1 MRRFAWLFLL
11 FLAACTGT
19 SETEPPVV
27 VAVATNQAIIFLDAH
42 ALNQGRWAEIGR
54 WDVAGTED
62 LLASGDRL
70 FVLSAGT
77 LFRYRLDGF
86 SLSAVPAPAAA
97 LEASWS
103 LGDCQGTALKAG
115 RQDLI
120 VLCQGGAVLRLAQ
133 NAPPGTEPVPAPV
146 ASFPPETTYALYPA
160 SSGDELAA
168 AYPSAGGVVLEI
180 PDLGTNQQ
188 IPTNL
193 QVQSLALA
201 WDGQNLGLMA
211 SGLGG
216 TQVFRWRQG
225 QTTPERLAE
234 DSQVEARGLLGAAG
248 LWLAYGQGY
257 LLTDSN
263 RAASGQPFTRFEA
276 AWLHPDLYLYLA
288 GDSTFSVL
296 DVAAL
301 PPTPLGNL
309 PGAAGIVAITGWVL
323 P

>member
-1 MRRFAWLFLL
+1 MRRVAWLFLL

-27 VAVATNQAIIFLDAH
+27 VAVATDQAITFHDAH
-42 ALNQGRWAEIGR
+42 ALNQGQWAEIGR
-54 WDVAGTED
+54 WSIAGTKD
-62 LLASGDRL
+62 LLVSGDRL

-86 SLSAVPAPAAA
+86 SLSAIPAPAAA

-103 LGDCQGTALKAG
+103 LGDCQGTAFKAG

-120 VLCQGGAVLRLAQ
+120 VLCQGGSVLRLAQ

-146 ASFPPETTYALYPA
+146 ASFPPETTYALYPTN
-160 SSGDELAA
+160 SGDKLAA

-180 PDLGTNQQ
+180 PDLGTNLQ

-193 QVQSLALA
+193 QLQGLALA

-211 SGLGG
+211 SGPGG
-216 TQVFRWRQG
+216 TQIFRWRQG
-225 QTTPERLAE
+225 QTAPERLAE
-234 DSQVEARGLLGAAG
+234 DGQVEARGLLGAAG

-257 LLTDSN
+257 LLADSN
-263 RAASGQPFTRFEA
+263 RTASGQAFTRFQA

-288 GDSTFSVL
+288 GDNFTVL

-301 PPTPLGNL
+301 PPTTLANL
-309 PGAAGIVAITGWVL
+309 PGTAGIVAITGWVL